1 MSRATNRIASRNR
14 RKKILKKAKGYRGGQ
29 SKLFRTATEKVNR
42 ALQFA
47 FRDRRVKKRDFRA
60 LWITRIGIAAKI
72 NGLSYSKFISGLKK
86 AGVGLDR
93 KVLSELAVSDPLAF
107 TKIVELAKAKLVA

>member
-1 MSRATNRIASRNR
+1 MSRVKRGPKARKRRN
-14 RKKILKKAKGYRGGQ
+14 KVLAAAKGYRGGQ